1 MKRRFVYVTIGRIQ
15 DDMNREIWDYNLA
28 NGVPED
34 EIPQLNRIAIY
45 RLEGI
50 LPFPPGTRSK
60 GGWRR
65 WSEEELETIKHLI
78 RAHYR
83 LPEPSRD

>member
-50 LPFPPGTRSK
+50 LPSPPGTRSK

-78 RAHYR
+78 RTHYR
-83 LPEPSRD
+83 LPEPSHD